1 LSKQKIVKQLKK
13 TIMAETKPT
22 ATASR
27 ASTSVQPLKKSN
39 VISWIAPIGCLL
51 LGYIIWR
58 FGLGSASNFTKPD
71 MDGGFWPHHKGPK
84 GGLVK
89 MYEGGIIVPV
99 LIACFL
105 MVVTFVIERLLTVA
119 KAAGA
124 GNIAEF
130 IRKVQ
135 YHLANKN
142 VDAALSECDRQRGSV
157 ANVMKAGL
165 RKYKEMMG
173 EGELNTEQKVVAIQK
188 EVEEATAL
196 ELPMLEKNLV
206 FLSTIA
212 SVATL
217 LGLLGTVLGMI
228 TSFSALGAGEGG
240 GEAASQLS
248 QGISEALYNT
258 ALGIGTSAIAIIM
271 YNIFTTKI
279 DAITYGIDESGFT
292 LTQSFASLYK

>member
-1 LSKQKIVKQLKK
+1 
-13 TIMAETKPT
+13 MAETRPVAT
-22 ATASR
+22 ATAAKS
-27 ASTSVQPLKKSN
+27 STSVQPKKKSN
-39 VISWIAPIGCLL
+39 AISWVAPVVCIIA
-51 LGYIIWR
+51 GYCIWR
-58 FGLGSASNFTKPD
+58 FVLGDASNFNNPD
-71 MDGGFWPHHKGPK
+71 KSGAIFWPQHKGPK
-84 GGLVK
+84 GGLVR
-89 MYEGGIIVPV
+89 MYEGGIIVP
-99 LIACFL
+99 LLLATFL
-105 MVVTFVIERLLTVA
+105 TVITFVIERLLTIT
-119 KAAGA
+119 KATGA

-142 VDAALSECDRQRGSV
+142 VDQAISECDRQRGSV
-157 ANVMKAGL
+157 GNVMKAGL
-165 RKYKEMMG
+165 RKYKEMISNT
-173 EGELNTEQKVVAIQK
+173 ELDTEQKVLSIQK

-228 TSFSALGAGEGG
+228 KSFAALGAEGG
-240 GEAASQLS
+240 GQAANELS
-248 QGISEALYNT
+248 VGISEALYNT

-279 DAITYGIDESGFT
+279 DSITYGIDESGFT

>member
-1 LSKQKIVKQLKK
+1 
-13 TIMAETKPT
+13 MAGTTKPT
-22 ATASR
+22 AAPAAKS
-27 ASTSVQPLKKSN
+27 STSVQPKRKGNS
-39 VISWIAPIGCLL
+39 ISWVAPVVCIIA
-51 LGYIIWR
+51 GYCIWR
-58 FGLGSASNFTKPD
+58 FILGADSNFTKPD
-71 MDGGFWPHHKGPK
+71 LGGGWHPDQQGPK
-84 GGLVK
+84 SGIVRMYQGGV
-89 MYEGGIIVPV
+89 IVPI
-99 LIACFL
+99 LIGAL
-105 MVVTFVIERLLTVA
+105 LTVITFVIERLLTIS
-119 KAAGA
+119 KATGT

-142 VDAALSECDRQRGSV
+142 IDAAISECDKQKGSV
-157 ANVMKAGL
+157 GNVMKAGL
-165 RKYKEMMG
+165 RKYKEMITT
-173 EGELNTEQKVVAIQK
+173 ELDTEQKVIAIQK

-217 LGLLGTVLGMI
+217 MGLLGTVIGMI
-228 TSFSALGAGEGG
+228 TSFAALGEAGG
-240 GEAASQLS
+240 GEAAQRLS

-258 ALGIGTSAIAIIM
+258 ALGIGTSAFSIIM

-279 DAITYGIDESGFT
+279 DGITYGIDESGFT

>member
-1 LSKQKIVKQLKK
+1 
-13 TIMAETKPT
+13 MAETKPT
-22 ATASR
+22 APVKST
-27 ASTSVQPLKKSN
+27 TSVQPAKKSN
-39 VISWIAPIGCLL
+39 VISWIAPVACLL
-51 LGYIIWR
+51 GGFIIWR
-58 FGLGSASNFTKPD
+58 FILGSASNFEHPD
-71 MDGGFWPHHKGPK
+71 PAGGFWPNHHGPK

-89 MYEGGIIVPV
+89 MYEGGIIVPI
-99 LIACFL
+99 LIGAFL
-105 MVVTFVIERLLTVA
+105 TVVVFVIERMLTIS
-119 KAAGA
+119 KATGR

-142 VDAALSECDRQRGSV
+142 VDAALAECDKQQGSV
-157 ANVMKAGL
+157 GNVMKAGL
-165 RKYKEMMG
+165 RKYKEMIG
-173 EGELNTEQKVVAIQK
+173 NSELETEQKVVAIQN

-217 LGLLGTVLGMI
+217 LGLLGTVMGMI
-228 TSFSALGAGEGG
+228 RSFSKLGDEGG
-240 GEAASQLS
+240 GEAARELS

-258 ALGIGTSAIAIIM
+258 ALGIGTSAVAIIM
-271 YNIFTTKI
+271 YNVFTTSI

-292 LTQSFASLYK
+292 LTQSFCFAL